1 MKKSLGMLGFVALS
15 FALVQPSYAQ
25 LFQNTNS
32 SCEETSVL
40 DTGGIEANSVA
51 CANITG
57 VADFNGDGYSDCALL
72 GDTTDIGDPEV
83 LSVLINLAAS
93 ATNCSSGTGD
103 QFANTVDYAVSGLT
117 GSTVGSLG
125 SVVAGPINSASV
137 FDSVAGANLT
147 GTDVFASVD
156 SITGGGFGPAGLLT
170 STDTIFEVVAAD
182 TGFANSLTDKNAA
195 LFDCDNDGDL
205 DGTMAIGALG
215 TFFFGVNVMI
225 NDGTSLQDASVQAL
239 TNIPYTSGNASLA
252 VGDFNNDGF
261 DDVVLAIDGGVTSFL
276 EVCTN
281 DGDGTCAMTCQ
292 DASQVNLDTALTN
305 EINPSSVVAGDFNGD
320 GNVDAA
326 ITTPG
331 MAPTDDRGIAFLFG
345 DGDATFSNI
354 RNVPFEGVGTGN
366 KARANVLAI
375 GCFDNDNNPDVAF
388 TYGNTVSTATN
399 VVGIYTDITTSTQ
412 TETTLTFNDP
422 VVNSWGIDSADF
434 DLDGGDDLLAVA
446 TSSTITSNPRQA
458 FVFMNAIETITAN
471 AGSDVTIDSVGGDI
485 EESGSSVVLSG
496 TCAVDPEDEAAS
508 FAVTWTLTSPTTG
521 AVISSSTTLTP
532 TFTATEE
539 GVYTVTLSCRTRC
552 DDIVTDTVVITV
564 GNGILEGSGVFWSS
578 CSFNPLASFSG
589 MGMVSMFSS
598 LVLLLA
604 VRRRK

>member
-1 MKKSLGMLGFVALS
+1 MKRSLGLLGFVALS
-15 FALVQPSYAQ
+15 FALIQPSHAQ

-51 CANITG
+51 CANTTG
-57 VADFNGDGYSDCALL
+57 GADFNGDGYADCALL
-72 GDTTDIGDPEV
+72 GDTTDLGDPDV
-83 LSVLINLAAS
+83 LSVLMNLAAS

-103 QFANTVDYAVSGLT
+103 QFASAVDYAVSGLT
-117 GSTVGSLG
+117 AVTPGLLG

-147 GTDVFASVD
+147 GNDVFASVD
-156 SITGGGFGPAGLLT
+156 SIAGGGFGPAGLLT
-170 STDTIFEVVAAD
+170 STNTIFEVVAAD
-182 TGFANSLTDKNAA
+182 TGFSNTLTDKNAA

-205 DGTMAIGALG
+205 DATLAIGALS
-215 TFFFGVNVMI
+215 TSFFGVNVMV
-225 NDGTSLQDASVQAL
+225 NNGTSLQNASIQAL

-261 DDVVLAIDGGVTSFL
+261 ADVVLAIDGGTTSFL

-292 DASQVNLDTALTN
+292 DASQVNLDVALTN
-305 EINPSSVVAGDFNGD
+305 EVNPSSVVAGDFNGD
-320 GNVDAA
+320 DNLDAA

-388 TYGNTVSTATN
+388 TYGNTVSAATN
-399 VVGIYTDITTSTQ
+399 VVGIYSGITTSSQ
-412 TETTLTFNDP
+412 TETTLTFNDT
-422 VVNSWGIDSADF
+422 VTNSWGIDSTDF
-434 DLDGGDDLLAVA
+434 DLQGGDDILAVA
-446 TSSTITSNPRQA
+446 TSSTNTGNPRQA
-458 FVFMNAIETITAN
+458 FVFMNAVETITAN
-471 AGSDVTIDSVGGDI
+471 AGSDITLNETASVG
-485 EESGSSVVLSG
+485 LTG
-496 TCAVDPEDEAAS
+496 TCAVDPTDENAE
-508 FAVTWTLTSPTTG
+508 FAVIWTLVSPLESG
-521 AVISSSTTLTP
+521 ATLANATTLTP
-532 TFTATEE
+532 TFTATAS
-539 GVYTVTLSCRTRC
+539 GSYTVQLSCRTRC
-552 DDIVTDTVVITV
+552 DDIVTDTIVITV
-564 GNGILEGSGVFWSS
+564 ADGILEGSGVFLGG
-578 CSFNPLASFSG
+578 CSLGSATSFSALG
-589 MGMVSMFSS
+589 MMTMFSS
-598 LVLLLA
+598 LLLLGA
-604 VRRRK
+604 MRRKK